1 MKKHELKHIARK
13 KAKQSICTYRVSAV
27 GLNKRG
33 EVIGSTTNKYRF
45 ENRAKGTVHAE
56 VALIHSCGKAL
67 KTIIICRVGHK
78 GSILPIHPCPN
89 CQRIADSL
97 GIKIETV
104 WEW

>member
-1 MKKHELKHIARK
+1 MTKRELKRLAEK
-13 KAKQSICTYRVSAV
+13 KARQSSCTYRVSAI

-33 EVIGSTTNKYRF
+33 EVLGSTTNRH
-45 ENRAKGTVHAE
+45 RSIHPVKGNIHAE
-56 VALIHSCGKAL
+56 IALIHKYGKQL
-67 KTIIICRVGHK
+67 RTIIICRVGN
-78 GSILPIHPCPN
+78 GGDILPIHPCPN